1 MTATEQRFYWL
12 LLVSSLAGF
21 ATTYFPGLWGQPA
34 SFWLSEL
41 IATLSYFTILS
52 NISIAVLA
60 ASQLF
65 YSRTSWALTLSQMK
79 VQTAI
84 AVYITITG
92 LVYNLLLADT
102 WEPQG
107 IDILSDNLLHR
118 VTPLLYVTFWF
129 ISVRGKTMNLAHTL
143 PILLFP
149 VAYLIYWLVRGPLV
163 GSYPYFFIDVASY
176 GYAQV
181 LINSVLLW
189 FGFWLVALAYWAI
202 NKFTTPIY
210 V

>member
-1 MTATEQRFYWL
+1 MSAQARAIF
-12 LLVSSLAGF
+12 
-21 ATTYFPGLWGQPA
+21 
-34 SFWLSEL
+34 
-41 IATLSYFTILS
+41 IANSARS
-52 NISIAVLA
+52 CARVRVCA
-60 ASQLF
+60 CA
-65 YSRTSWALTLSQMK
+65 RVRVCVCVCMCVCARAC
-79 VQTAI
+79 V
-84 AVYITITG
+84 
-92 LVYNLLLADT
+92 
-102 WEPQG
+102 
-107 IDILSDNLLHR
+107 HR

-149 VAYLIYWLVRGPLV
+149 VAYLIYWLVRCPLV

>member
-1 MTATEQRFYWL
+1 MKYGYARVSTVEQNVNQQAQ
-12 LLVSSLAGF
+12 LLVDQYCIDPVHIIQE
-21 ATTYFPGLWGQPA
+21 TW
-34 SFWLSEL
+34 
-41 IATLSYFTILS
+41 
-52 NISIAVLA
+52 
-60 ASQLF
+60 
-65 YSRTSWALTLSQMK
+65 
-79 VQTAI
+79 
-84 AVYITITG
+84 TG

-149 VAYLIYWLVRGPLV
+149 VTYLIYWLVRGPLV